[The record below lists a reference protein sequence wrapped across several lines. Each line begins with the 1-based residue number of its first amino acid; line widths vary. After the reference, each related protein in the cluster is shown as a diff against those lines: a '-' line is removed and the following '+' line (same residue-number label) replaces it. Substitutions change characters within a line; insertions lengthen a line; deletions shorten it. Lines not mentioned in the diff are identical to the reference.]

1 MNRRHFSL
9 ACLGLAAAA
18 SAGVAPA
25 LAAAP
30 KGTPSPAKREAGKPH
45 IAFLLFDGITAQD
58 MIGPA
63 TALGASGRFTMDYVW
78 RDRNPVRAESRSPAE
93 LHIVPTATFAE
104 TDSADILCVPGTS
117 NVFAQLRQPDILDWV
132 ARVGATATWVTSV
145 CTGSFILGAAGLLGG
160 YKATSHW
167 TLVDELAAF
176 GAIPTR
182 ERVVADRNRLTGA
195 GVTSG
200 IDFGLTLL
208 AKLCGDDAAK
218 TVQLTLEYDPE
229 PPFACGSPKSA
240 PAELTAKAKAGY
252 LAYLE
257 QVAPDARQLLDAASK
272 RLGVKGL

>member
-18 SAGVAPA
+18 SVGVAPA
-25 LAAAP
+25 AATP
-30 KGTPSPAKREAGKPH
+30 KSAERESGKPH
-45 IAFLLFDGITAQD
+45 IAFLLFDGLTAQD

-63 TALGASGRFTMDYVW
+63 TVLGASGQFTMDYVW
-78 RDRNPVRAESRSPAE
+78 RDTNPVRAESRSPAE

-145 CTGSFILGAAGLLGG
+145 CTGSFILGAAGLLQG

>member
-18 SAGVAPA
+18 SAGAAPA
-25 LAAAP
+25 MAAHPTGA
-30 KGTPSPAKREAGKPH
+30 SRPAEREAGKPH

-63 TALGASGRFTMDYVW
+63 TVLGASGRFTMDYVW

-104 TDSADILCVPGTS
+104 TASADILCVPGTS

-132 ARVGATATWVTSV
+132 AGIGAKAQWVTSV

-208 AKLCGDDAAK
+208 AKLCGEEAAK
-218 TVQLTLEYDPE
+218 AIQLTLEYDPE

-240 PAELTAKAKAGY
+240 PAELTAKTKAGY
-252 LAYLE
+252 MAYLE
-257 QVAPDARQLLDAASK
+257 QVAPDARQLLEAASK
-272 RLGVKGL
+272 RLGVKTS